1 MPKASELKKGQVV
14 ELADEPYIVKLV
26 DCKSPSSRG
35 ASTLYKIRFIH
46 AKTKQKRDESF
57 KGEDFLKDADCQRV
71 QVQYSYKDGDD
82 FCFMNMDDFSQ
93 YTLSAAELEDESI
106 LLIEGLDGIYA
117 LLIDGEIAGVE
128 LPQFVELEITQTDP
142 AVKGASA
149 TNRTKPAT
157 LSTGLVIQVPE
168 YLASGEVVKIA
179 SATGKFSSRV

>member
-14 ELADEPYIVKLV
+14 ELADEPYIVKQV

-35 ASTLYKIRFIH
+35 ASTLYKIRFTH
-46 AKTKQKRDESF
+46 AKTKQKRDESL

-71 QVQYSYKDGDD
+71 QVQFSYRDGDD

-93 YTLSAAELEDESI
+93 YTLPVSELDEESK
-106 LLIEGLDGIYA
+106 LMTEGLDGIYA
-117 LLIDGEIAGVE
+117 LLIDGGIAGIE

-142 AVKGASA
+142 AIKGASA

-157 LSTGLVIQVPE
+157 LSTGFIIQVPE
-168 YLASGEVVKIA
+168 YLAAGEVVKIA
-179 SATGKFSSRV
+179 SATGKFSSRA

>member
-14 ELADEPYIVKLV
+14 ELAEEPYIVKQV

-35 ASTLYKIRFIH
+35 ASTLYKIRFAH

-82 FCFMNMDDFSQ
+82 FCFMNMEDFSQ
-93 YTLSAAELEDESI
+93 YSLPAAELEDESK
-106 LLIEGLDGIYA
+106 LLVEGLDGIYA
-117 LLIDGEIAGVE
+117 LLIDGAIAGVE

-142 AVKGASA
+142 AIKGASA

-157 LSTGLVIQVPE
+157 LVTGFIIQVPE

-179 SATGKFSSRV
+179 TATGKFASRA